1 MFIYSYK
8 ISAESHKKFIRCIEL
23 MHLVIALSKV
33 NPLFSSVPALS
44 KNDIIVTISIR
55 KCFTC
60 IYIYMK
66 KLNIL
71 QYSILS

>member
-33 NPLFSSVPALS
+33 NLLFSSVPALS
-44 KNDIIVTISIR
+44 RNDIIATISIR
-55 KCFTC
+55 KC
-60 IYIYMK
+60 IHIYMK